1 MKKQK
6 IILITGAG
14 SGLGKSIAE
23 KLICK
28 GHVVY
33 GTYRTNNDMKIV
45 GITFIKSDIT
55 SEKDNQD
62 LIKKILQKEKQI
74 DVIINNAGMTLSGP
88 TLSFSAED
96 FQKILEI
103 NVIGPFRLM
112 KIACSSKIRPS
123 LIINITS
130 LNAFLSLP
138 NFGLYSASKHAMEAL
153 GLALRYELAPQ
164 TKIVNV
170 APGALK
176 REGAPKMPHK
186 PAREKFP
193 FLNWIIPLTSQ
204 KDVAKVIVNLI
215 DASNVPRRVIVGRDA
230 QIINLMQRILP
241 SFIFDRI
248 LFYIW
253 NKK

>member
-6 IILITGAG
+6 VILITGVG
-14 SGLGKSIAE
+14 SGLGNSIAQE
-23 KLICK
+23 LIYE
-28 GHVVY
+28 GHIVY
-33 GTYRTNNDMKIV
+33 GTYRTNAGTKTD
-45 GITFIKSDIT
+45 GITLIRSDIT
-55 SEKDNQD
+55 SEKDNKA
-62 LIKKILQKEKQI
+62 LIEQIIQNEKRL
-74 DVIINNAGMTLSGP
+74 DVIINNAGITLSGP
-88 TLSFSAED
+88 TLSFSAKD

-103 NVIGPFRLM
+103 NAVGPFRLI
-112 KIACSSKIRPS
+112 KIACSSKTKPS

-130 LNAFLSLP
+130 LNAFLSYP

-164 TKIVNV
+164 TKVVNV

-176 REGAPKMPHK
+176 REEPTKIPHK

-193 FLNWIIPLTSQ
+193 ILNWIIPLTSQ
-204 KDVAKVIVNLI
+204 QKVAKVIAKLT
-215 DASNVPRRVIVGRDA
+215 DAPSVPGRVIIGRDA
-230 QIINLMQRILP
+230 QIINVMQKILP
-241 SFIFDRI
+241 FFIFDRI